1 MNRTVDRNRVRTA
14 PINSGRQPALVR
26 EMDNCQNKLVIQW
39 HREVAKLQSAKE
51 NSDQAWSWMYPQ
63 SYKIGA
69 AVALGFAEVVSG
81 GYSKSL
87 AKGIVTCRKLRA
99 AAAAG
104 VLPRN
109 DDELAEVR
117 RLARCITI

>member
-1 MNRTVDRNRVRTA
+1 MNRTIDHRRVRTT
-14 PINSGRQPALVR
+14 PINLGRPSLLR
-26 EMDNCQNKLVIQW
+26 ELSDCQDKLVIQL

-51 NSDQAWSWMYPQ
+51 KSNQAWSWMYPQ

-87 AKGIVTCRKLRA
+87 AKGIRSVRKLRA

-104 VLPRN
+104 VLSRN

-117 RLARCITI
+117 RLARCVSV